1 MGDIK
6 WIKITA
12 NIFENRKIR
21 QIETLPD
28 GDAVIVIWL
37 KLLCLAGQINDN
49 GAIYFTSEIP
59 YTEEMMA
66 TQFNRPLNTIKM
78 ALQVFQEFGMIQI
91 ENDLLK
97 ISNWQKYQNIEG
109 MERIREQTRK
119 RVQKYREEQRKLME
133 SQFCQYCGKPATG
146 YDHIL
151 ATARGGTDKDEN
163 KIPCCKECNRIKND
177 KPVVDFL
184 NNNRDRIND
193 EIVTSNE
200 KLKKFI
206 SLCNVTNR
214 YTVTLRNAIEEEEEE
229 EKEKNKN
236 NIKENINTKE
246 SANATAKANRIQKHK
261 YGEYKNVLLT
271 DEELEK
277 IKDEYPDWQKRI
289 ENLSNY
295 IASTGK
301 SYKSH
306 YATIRNWAR
315 RDQTQQQA
323 KRPGENK
330 TAQQLNDAYQ
340 MMADW
345 AEE

>member
-1 MGDIK
+1 MADIK

-78 ALQVFQEFGMIQI
+78 ALQVFQEFGMIEI

-119 RVQKYREEQRKLME
+119 RVQKYREKQKLL
-133 SQFCQYCGKPATG
+133 K
-146 YDHIL
+146 
-151 ATARGGTDKDEN
+151 
-163 KIPCCKECNRIKND
+163 
-177 KPVVDFL
+177 
-184 NNNRDRIND
+184 
-193 EIVTSNE
+193 SNV
-200 KLKKFI
+200 
-206 SLCNVTNR
+206 N
-214 YTVTLRNAIEEEEEE
+214 VTLRNAIEEEEEE

-246 SANATAKANRIQKHK
+246 SANAIAKANRIQKHK

-271 DEELEK
+271 DEELQK

-315 RDQTQQQA
+315 RDQTQQQERKTA
-323 KRPGENK
+323 NNK
-330 TAQQLNDAYQ
+330 TADQLNDAYQ

-345 AEE
+345 AKE

>member
-1 MGDIK
+1 MAEVK
-6 WIKITA
+6 WIKITSD
-12 NIFENRKIR
+12 IFENRKIK
-21 QIETLPD
+21 QIEALPD

-37 KLLCLAGQINDN
+37 KLLCLAGKTNDR

-78 ALQVFQEFGMIQI
+78 ALQVFQKFGMIEI
-91 ENDLLK
+91 ESDILK
-97 ISNWQKYQNIEG
+97 ISNWEKYQNTDG
-109 MERIREQTRK
+109 LERIREQNRIRKQRQREREKMALIDNESVTRH
-119 RVQKYREEQRKLME
+119 VTVTQ
-133 SQFCQYCGKPATG
+133 SHAI
-146 YDHIL
+146 DIDI
-151 ATARGGTDKDEN
+151 DKD
-163 KIPCCKECNRIKND
+163 ID
-177 KPVVDFL
+177 KDI
-184 NNNRDRIND
+184 DI
-193 EIVTSNE
+193 
-200 KLKKFI
+200 
-206 SLCNVTNR
+206 
-214 YTVTLRNAIEEEEEE
+214 
-229 EKEKNKN
+229 

-246 SANATAKANRIQKHK
+246 SAKATAKANRPQKHK
-261 YGEYKNVLLT
+261 YGEYKNVLLSD
-271 DEELEK
+271 DELKK
-277 IKDEYPDWQKRI
+277 IKDEYPDWEKRI
-289 ENLSNY
+289 ESLSNY